1 MAEKATETA
10 PTPIPYS
17 ERDDWKDVKPV
28 EQTDLPQPL
37 VPIYYPPECKR
48 VTLNLRNPD
57 VVSLILLIYIMT

>member
-1 MAEKATETA
+1 MAEKAAETA

-48 VTLNLRNPD
+48 AFLLGNLRGNSD
-57 VVSLILLIYIMT
+57 AEILPIV